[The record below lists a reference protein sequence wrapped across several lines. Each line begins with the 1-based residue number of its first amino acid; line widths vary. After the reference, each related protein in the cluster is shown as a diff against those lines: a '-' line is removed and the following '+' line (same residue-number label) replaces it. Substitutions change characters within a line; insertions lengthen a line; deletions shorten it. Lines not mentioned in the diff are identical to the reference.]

1 MSVVSFAFAP
11 VSAAGVGSAA
21 RLMTQRFLPYS
32 PERDIY
38 QLLQVD
44 PRAETDEILD
54 AWRRLARAFHPDR
67 NGSYR
72 ANEEM
77 QVVNAVR
84 DLLTNP
90 AARAEYD
97 RERQRWITTV
107 PPTNGHPTPGEQIL
121 PGVVRSMSR
130 APQLDWGPTPLART
144 ARAVG
149 AGMHAFF
156 VELVPARCERCG
168 GAIGR
173 TDERCWICGFPTTA
187 PRRP

>member
-1 MSVVSFAFAP
+1 
-11 VSAAGVGSAA
+11 
-21 RLMTQRFLPYS
+21 MTQRFLPYS

-54 AWRRLARAFHPDR
+54 AWRRLARTFHPDR

-72 ANEEM
+72 ATEEM

-84 DLLTNP
+84 NLMTDP

-97 RERQRWITTV
+97 RERQRWITAGSA
-107 PPTNGHPTPGEQIL
+107 TNGHDPGA
-121 PGVVRSMSR
+121 R
-130 APQLDWGPTPLART
+130 ARTLYSSGRPLAHAAELSGGSSGLGRT
-144 ARAVG
+144 ARALG
-149 AGMHAFF
+149 AGLRTFA
-156 VELVPARCERCG
+156 VELLPRRCERCG

-173 TDERCWICGFPTTA
+173 ADERCWICGFPTSA
-187 PRRP
+187 LRRP

>member
-1 MSVVSFAFAP
+1 
-11 VSAAGVGSAA
+11 
-21 RLMTQRFLPYS
+21 MTQRFLPYS

-67 NGSYR
+67 NGSFR

-84 DLLTNP
+84 DLMTNP

-107 PPTNGHPTPGEQIL
+107 PTTNGHPTPREEPL
-121 PGVVRSMSR
+121 PKAWPVPR

-149 AGMHAFF
+149 AGLMAFV
-156 VELVPARCERCG
+156 VELVPLRCERCG

-173 TDERCWICGFPTTA
+173 TDARCWICGFPTSA